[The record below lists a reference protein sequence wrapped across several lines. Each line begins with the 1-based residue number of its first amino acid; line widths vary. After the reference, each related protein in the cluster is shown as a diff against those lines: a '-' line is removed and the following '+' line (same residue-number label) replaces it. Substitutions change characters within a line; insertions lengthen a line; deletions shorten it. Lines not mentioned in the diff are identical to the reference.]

1 MIEFERIAGFGWDAG
16 NARNNAQ
23 HGVTQAETEQVFFDA
38 HLLIVQDERHSSAEP
53 RFHALGKTVEGRLLH
68 VTFTPRGDNTLL
80 RVISA
85 RDMQRKERN
94 IYGQET

>member
-1 MIEFERIAGFGWDAG
+1 MIDFERIAGFGWDAG
-16 NARNNAQ
+16 NARKNEQ
-23 HGVTQAETEQVFFDA
+23 HGITQPEAEQVFFDA

-68 VTFTPRGDNTLL
+68 VTFTLRGENTLL